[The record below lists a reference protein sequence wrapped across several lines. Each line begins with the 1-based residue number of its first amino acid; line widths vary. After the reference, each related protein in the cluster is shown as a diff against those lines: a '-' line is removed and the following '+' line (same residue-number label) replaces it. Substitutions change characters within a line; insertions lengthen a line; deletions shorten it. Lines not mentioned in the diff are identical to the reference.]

1 MSATSE
7 APPRARRWGLWV
19 ALALSLTLNLFV
31 LGGLGWSVLT
41 GRGHAP
47 GGPARFIE
55 IGRRLDLSGD
65 QRAALREFG
74 MHARELT
81 EDLRAANRPII
92 RQMWDEL
99 GKPQPDQAAIQKL
112 EDQIL
117 DNRRDFQHKMAQNLI
132 AFLAVLTPEQRQRF
146 IERAMEPPGRQR

>member
-1 MSATSE
+1 MSTASE

-19 ALALSLTLNLFV
+19 ALALSLTLNIFV
-31 LGGLGWSVLT
+31 LGGLGWSMLKRHGPV
-41 GRGHAP
+41 P
-47 GGPARFIE
+47 DGPARFIE

-74 MHARELT
+74 MHARGLT

-92 RQMWDEL
+92 SQMWEEL

-117 DNRRDFQHKMAQNLI
+117 NNRRDFQHKMAQNLI

-146 IERAMEPPGRQR
+146 IEHAMEPPGRRR